1 MIVSFSSRPSRPT
14 TRAVLTLI
22 LLLGLASPA
31 LAQQAAPAQVSKLTL
46 HDAIVRALAASPRL
60 DASRASIAAATGSEQ
75 QTHLLPNPEL
85 GVEAENF
92 AGSGAY
98 SGFGGSEITYTA
110 SQFIELGGKREA
122 RQQAAAAERRTAE
135 ADLDAARLDLVRDV
149 TLAYMDIVAAEENL
163 RLGAR
168 ARRHR
173 REGACR
179 CRAAV
184 AAARDPLFQK
194 SRAEVAFATASIA
207 RTRAQDALA
216 AARQKLGRYWRAPL
230 AADAVASDAFFT
242 AAAPAPLTSYEGLLA
257 QTPDIK
263 RYALLREAREADAD
277 LARAGAVPDIR
288 ASVGLRQFP
297 GGNGSA
303 VVAGVSLPIPVFN
316 QNQGEI
322 ARAAAEVTR
331 AAGERRQ
338 AEFERAQQLADAW
351 TQWQSAWSEIEALKK
366 NALPQA
372 ERAFKQA
379 LNGYR
384 LGGFEYLDVLDTQRA
399 FFETRAALIAALSR
413 LQAARAHVA
422 RLTALSFTSDQAG
435 TP

>member
-163 RLGAR
+163 RLAR
-168 ARRHR
+168 ELEDTAGRVLADVGRR
-173 REGACR
+173 
-179 CRAAV
+179 V

>member
-1 MIVSFSSRPSRPT
+1 MRT
-14 TRAVLTLI
+14 ALI
-22 LLLGLASPA
+22 LGLLLGLASPA
-31 LAQQAAPAQVSKLTL
+31 LAQQAAPAQLSKLTL
-46 HDAIVRALAASPRL
+46 HDAILRALAASPRL
-60 DASRASIAAATGSEQ
+60 DASRAGIAAATGSEQ

-92 AGSGAY
+92 AGSGPY
-98 SGFGGSEITYTA
+98 SGFGGSELTYTA

-122 RQQAAAAERRTAE
+122 RQQAAAAERRAAE
-135 ADLDAARLDLVRDV
+135 TDLDAARLDLVRDV

-163 RLGAR
+163 RLAR
-168 ARRHR
+168 DLEDTARKVLADVGR
-173 REGACR
+173 R
-179 CRAAV
+179 V

-207 RTRAQDALA
+207 RTRAQDMLA
-216 AARQKLGRYWRAPL
+216 MARQKLGRYWRAPL
-230 AADAVASDAFFT
+230 AADAVASDAFFS
-242 AAAPAPLTSYEGLLA
+242 AASPQPLASYEGLLA
-257 QTPDIK
+257 QTPDLK
-263 RYALLREAREADAD
+263 RYERLREAREADAD
-277 LARAGAVPDIR
+277 LASAGMIPDIR

-297 GGNGSA
+297 GGNGAA

-316 QNQGEI
+316 RNQGEI
-322 ARAAAEVTR
+322 ARAGAEVTR
-331 AAGERRQ
+331 AAGARRQ
-338 AEFERAQQLADAW
+338 AEFERAQQLADVW
-351 TQWQSAWSEIEALKK
+351 TQWQSAWSEIEALKTR
-366 NALPQA
+366 ALTQA

-379 LNGYR
+379 LDGYR